1 MYLCIVPKI
10 AAGVNQKRILQIVGF
25 PFIFYIRLHILDYVR
40 VLKGGIFM
48 AECNDP
54 YADLEDLLFDEDAGG
69 PSQR

>member
-10 AAGVNQKRILQIVGF
+10 AAGVNQKRILQIVDF